1 MLSSTIGSGSDADV
15 LKRLLPQ
22 FVRRIVDYREIDL
35 QLTLSQFRN
44 LLFDP
49 KAVFKSATFHH
60 QTQGRWA
67 RDDPGFLV
75 IEVALVVFAAVAYF
89 LALEPFSILGFLM
102 TIVWTLVHFFAVAS
116 LVATVGMWLANTYMT
131 PAQGSAEPSTAPSSA
146 SSLAA
151 SPAPAPTSAR
161 QRVEWWY
168 CFDVHCD
175 GFFPFFVFTRLAQF
189 LLLPVLY
196 YDSMVVVI
204 LSEALYFTAF
214 SYYIYI
220 TFLGYFTLPFL
231 QNAERLLLWFVPN
244 PTMHLNPCACP
255 VRQHHVLIHVLPR
268 SNSNVQVSFHFA
280 RCRSSAMLDF
290 SCQLV
295 NSCHRIVDFLSW
307 LSAFRV

>member
-1 MLSSTIGSGSDADV
+1 MAWSWSGGMLSSTIGSGSDAEV

-22 FVRRIVDYREIDL
+22 FLRRIVDYREIDL

-67 RDDPGFLV
+67 RDDPGFIV

-89 LALEPFSILGFLM
+89 LALEPFSILGFFM

-116 LVATVGMWLANTYMT
+116 LVATCGMWLANTYMM
-131 PAQGSAEPSTAPSSA
+131 PAPQGGAELSTGSSSV
-146 SSLAA
+146 SSMAA
-151 SPAPAPTSAR
+151 SPAPTTPNSAR
-161 QRVEWWY
+161 QRMEWWY

-220 TFLGYFTLPFL
+220 TFLGYFTLPFI
-231 QNAERLLLWFVPN
+231 QNAERLLLWFVP
-244 PTMHLNPCACP
+244 TT
-255 VRQHHVLIHVLPR
+255 
-268 SNSNVQVSFHFA
+268 
-280 RCRSSAMLDF
+280 AMYLH
-290 SCQLV
+290 C
-295 NSCHRIVDFLSW
+295 
-307 LSAFRV
+307 